1 MLVNLQKSPYKGHNK
16 INVGNRQGLQISNVG
31 DVAIKTENGNLNLKN
46 VLLVP
51 NLKKNL
57 FSIGQC
63 TIDSQRYF
71 IFHSHAF
78 IIKN

>member
-1 MLVNLQKSPYKGHNK
+1 MLVNLQKSPYRGHNK
-16 INVGNRQGLQISNVG
+16 INVGNGKGLQISHVG

-57 FSIGQC
+57 FSIGQR
-63 TIDSQRYF
+63 TIDSQCYF